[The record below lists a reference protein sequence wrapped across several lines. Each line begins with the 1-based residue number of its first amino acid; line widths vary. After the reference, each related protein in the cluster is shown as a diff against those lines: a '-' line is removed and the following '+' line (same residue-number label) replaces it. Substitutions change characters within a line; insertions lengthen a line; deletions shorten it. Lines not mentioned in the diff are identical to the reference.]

1 MPKFRTAFNGYARRR
16 RRAQVR
22 FSPFHENRLAVAT
35 AQNFGIVGNGRQ
47 YILEL
52 TPAGIVA
59 VGAFDTADGLYDCAW
74 SEASVS
80 SPAPRRQPSDTSQL
94 LLRFLCTSLAVP
106 NASVVAAPGSWAQ
119 ENENI
124 LVSASGDG
132 SIKVLPSPMAAATF
146 CSWGGAMTAG
156 LALPLAASQV
166 WDVALPPT
174 ANPIRSFE
182 EHGHEVYSVE
192 WNTARK
198 DSFLSASWDDTI
210 KLWTLDSP
218 RALRTFAEHSYC
230 VYAAVWNP
238 AHADVFA
245 SASGDH
251 TLRVW
256 DVREPRATLVVP
268 AHPQEVLA
276 ADWSKY
282 DECMVLTGSVDK
294 TVRAWDVRRVGAPL
308 AELRGHGY
316 AVRRVRCCPHA
327 AGLVASASYD
337 MTVAVWDWRA
347 PEDAL
352 LARYDHHTEFAVGLD
367 WSILVEGLLASA
379 AWDENVYVWQHG
391 TDPRTA

>member
-1 MPKFRTAFNGYARRR
+1 MPKFRTAFNGYA
-16 RRAQVR
+16 VR

-47 YILEL
+47 YVLEWVWPVILAQL

-59 VGAFDTADGLYDCAW
+59 AGAFDTADGLYDCAW
-74 SEASVS
+74 SEASV
-80 SPAPRRQPSDTSQL
+80 L
-94 LLRFLCTSLAVP
+94 LPPHCR
-106 NASVVAAPGSWAQ
+106 

-132 SIKVLPSPMAAATF
+132 SIKVWPSPMAAAAS
-146 CSWGGAMTAG
+146 CGCGGAMTAG
-156 LALPLAASQV
+156 SALPLAASQV

-379 AWDENVYVWQHG
+379 AWDEHVYVWQHG